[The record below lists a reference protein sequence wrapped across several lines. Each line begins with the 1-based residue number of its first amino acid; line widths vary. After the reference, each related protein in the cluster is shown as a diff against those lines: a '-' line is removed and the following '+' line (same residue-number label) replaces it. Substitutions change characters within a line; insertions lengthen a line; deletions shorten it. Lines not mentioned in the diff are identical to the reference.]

1 MPRSIRSSISK
12 RIKFHDRPDLF
23 NGKYFYITAPYGL
36 FYLLGGII
44 GYNITYNLFCLLISC
59 SIGILFII
67 LSIAHAI
74 DYYNKAPIASFYV
87 SLPFGKN
94 YDYNF
99 FQILCIKTII
109 ILVIF
114 IVEIIIIH
122 LYYHHSHIIFFL
134 IVTIIILYCH
144 HLSLLLL

>member
-87 SLPFGKN
+87 SFPFGKKFN
-94 YDYNF
+94 YILLF
-99 FQILCIKTII
+99 FQN
-109 ILVIF
+109 F
-114 IVEIIIIH
+114 MYQDYDH
-122 LYYHHSHIIFFL
+122 PNHYH
-134 IVTIIILYCH
+134 CRNH
-144 HLSLLLL
+144 HHFHHHPRHFYR